1 MDVSLRHWPLFVTGL
16 LLGAAGTMSLGLHRP
31 TQMELA
37 AAQSVAPP
45 AAASAQSQT
54 VVVPQVKPEVI
65 SQDRVEEQMRA
76 AAEGFRAQE
85 ALAAAAAPFSLASAQ
100 PAKPRVRRV
109 PKELGLEA
117 EANAAPIATA
127 EAVSTAS
134 TPAFEPVTR
143 LRAATSVM
151 GAAPAT
157 HVMPARGSAHAPE
170 AGDTISQPQ

>member
-37 AAQSVAPP
+37 AAQLVASP
-45 AAASAQSQT
+45 AAAPAPA
-54 VVVPQVKPEVI
+54 VVVAQVTPEVI

-85 ALAAAAAPFSLASAQ
+85 ALVAAAVPFSLASAQ
-100 PAKPRVRRV
+100 LAKPRVRRV
-109 PKELGLEA
+109 PKEVGLQA
-117 EANAAPIATA
+117 KALDAPIATA
-127 EAVSTAS
+127 EVVSPAS
-134 TPAFEPVTR
+134 TLALEPITR

-157 HVMPARGSAHAPE
+157 QVMPARGSAHAPE

>member
-1 MDVSLRHWPLFVTGL
+1 MDVSLRHWPIFVTGL

-37 AAQSVAPP
+37 AAQLSVPP
-45 AAASAQSQT
+45 AAATASTEVVSQ
-54 VVVPQVKPEVI
+54 VAPEVL
-65 SQDRVEEQMRA
+65 SQDRVEEQRRA

-157 HVMPARGSAHAPE
+157 HIMPARGSAHAPE
-170 AGDTISQPQ
+170 AGDTIPQPQ